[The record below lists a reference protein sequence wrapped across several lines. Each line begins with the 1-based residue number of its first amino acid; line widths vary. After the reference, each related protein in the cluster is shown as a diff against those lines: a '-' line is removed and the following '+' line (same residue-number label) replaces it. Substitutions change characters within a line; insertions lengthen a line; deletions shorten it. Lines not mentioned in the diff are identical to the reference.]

1 MDRDDMSFIAEA
13 RPEDV
18 AAIAALLR
26 AAELPHGDFSAHVRH
41 FRVARDRAGAV
52 VGAVG
57 AEVYGEEA
65 LLRSL
70 VVAPHARGTGLGGR
84 LVDAL
89 ERAASGWGVRRWWLL
104 TTTAERFF
112 CGAGLRR
119 GGALR
124 GAGSDPGDGPVFRRL
139 RERGGLHDA
148 GVPGTPRVKRSGG
161 VERRGLA
168 D

>member
-1 MDRDDMSFIAEA
+1 MSFIAKA

-26 AAELPHGDFSAHVRH
+26 AAELPHGDFLAHVGH

-70 VVAPHARGTGLGGR
+70 VVAPHARGTGMGGR

-112 CGAGLRR
+112 AARGFCGVARCAAPEAIRTTGQ
-119 GGALR
+119 
-124 GAGSDPGDGPVFRRL
+124 F
-139 RERGGLHDA
+139 
-148 GVPGTPRVKRSGG
+148 SGG
-161 VERRGLA
+161 CGSAAVCMTRECRGRRE
-168 D
+168 

>member
-18 AAIAALLR
+18 SAIAALLR
-26 AAELPHGDFSAHVRH
+26 AAELPHGDFSAHLGC
-41 FRVARDRAGAV
+41 FRVARDRAGTV

-57 AEVYGEEA
+57 AEVYREEA

-70 VVAPHARGTGLGGR
+70 VVAPHALGTGMGGR

-89 ERAASGWGVRRWWLL
+89 ELAASGWGVRRWWLL

-112 CGAGLRR
+112 AAR
-119 GGALR
+119 GFCVVARCAAPEAIRATGQ
-124 GAGSDPGDGPVFRRL
+124 F
-139 RERGGLHDA
+139 
-148 GVPGTPRVKRSGG
+148 SGG
-161 VERRGLA
+161 CGSAAVCMTRECRGRR